1 MKLLGTATA
10 SKPNFYYIVYDI
22 ISYRLGD
29 FYNILYYILY
39 IYIYIYLR
47 IFSIYNPHTLGEG
60 RRFLNKFTM
69 VYIQNGLTLGYIA
82 QTLNLLYNIILT

>member
-29 FYNILYYILY
+29 FYNILYYI
-39 IYIYIYLR
+39 YIYLR
-47 IFSIYNPHTLGEG
+47 IFSICNTHTLGEG
-60 RRFLNKFTM
+60 KRFLKKFTM
-69 VYIQNGLTLGYIA
+69 VYIQKGLTLGYTA

>member
-10 SKPNFYYIVYDI
+10 SKPNFYYIVYDM

-39 IYIYIYLR
+39 IYIYLR
-47 IFSIYNPHTLGEG
+47 IFSIYNTHTLGEG
-60 RRFLNKFTM
+60 RRFLKKFTM
-69 VYIQNGLTLGYIA
+69 VYIQNGLTLRYTA